1 MVEVV
6 LGTLNHVALKGC
18 AVVAAGHAQ
27 TVEFV
32 DALVVGNPVGGL
44 GTPEQLH
51 VGRKNRLGKVGVDEG
66 VDGSGVY
73 HIGHTHDTADIAVH
87 AEFAQQRVLTGS
99 QVGSLLVVG
108 LGNGLGGVGL
118 VVAKGQTLVLCRSSL
133 SRGSLGSGLSSAVG
147 RSGLAI
153 GQTAVEL
160 LQVGCDF
167 LRGVGLPELEVGATL
182 QEFAH
187 TLGIFHTRHFHHDA
201 AFLAFE
207 HLYVGLYHTKLV
219 DTVGDDVLGIC
230 HCLRHFV
237 AENALHLAVAA
248 VGLHFRKLLGSENFR
263 EPMTR
268 GIGLVVFDEQ

>member
-32 DALVVGNPVGGL
+32 DTLVVRNPVGGL

-66 VDGSGVY
+66 VDGSSVC
-73 HIGHTHDTADIAVH
+73 HVGHTHDTTGIAVH

-108 LGNGLGGVGL
+108 LSNGLGGVGL
-118 VVAKGQTLVLCRSSL
+118 VVAKGKTLVLSRSSL
-133 SRGSLGSGLSSAVG
+133 GSGSLGSAVG
-147 RSGLAI
+147 WSSLAI

-160 LQVGCDF
+160 LQVGRDF

-230 HCLRHFV
+230 HCLRNFA

-248 VGLHFRKLLGSENFR
+248 VGLYFRKLLGSENFC